1 MADKEFPADFAPKPE
16 AASPPDKDKPKG
28 GSSGRQERKPTG
40 RPPGRSNAGSKT
52 VIAIEEGLTD
62 LFSGLALAAQV
73 QGNDVAY
80 VVLTSRGPKVAKAWA
95 ELARQNASVRR
106 VLERMMT
113 GGAWGGV
120 ILSSISLAMP
130 LAQSYGVLPP
140 GIPNPFQL
148 TGEEWAEAAQMQT
161 MRQQYEAQF
170 AAAAAGNGNGDGTSN

>member
-1 MADKEFPADFAPKPE
+1 MASDFPDDFAPSPE
-16 AASPPDKDKPKG
+16 AATPPKDKPKG
-28 GSSGRQERKPTG
+28 GSSGGKERAPRPTG
-40 RPPGRSNAGSKT
+40 RPPGRSNAGSRT
-52 VIAIEEGLTD
+52 VVAIEEGLTD

-80 VVLTSRGPKVAKAWA
+80 VILTSRGPKVAKAWA
-95 ELARQNASVRR
+95 ELARQNVSVRR

-120 ILSSISLAMP
+120 ILSSVSLAMP

-148 TGEEWAEAAQMQT
+148 SAEEWAEAAAIQT
-161 MRQQYEAQF
+161 RREQLRAQF
-170 AAAAAGNGNGDGTSN
+170 EAAAAGNGDRASN